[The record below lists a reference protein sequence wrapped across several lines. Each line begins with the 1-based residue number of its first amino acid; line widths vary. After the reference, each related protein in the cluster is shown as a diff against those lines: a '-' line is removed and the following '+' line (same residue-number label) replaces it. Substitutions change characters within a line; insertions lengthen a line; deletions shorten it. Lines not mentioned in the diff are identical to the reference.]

1 MAFIRSIAFNGQTPN
16 ALKRVP
22 YGSDWPV
29 VYVINNDKEAY
40 IGETVDAVSRMNQH
54 LMNADRQRLSTL
66 SIISDDTFNKS
77 VILDLESFLI
87 KHMFADGRYQLQ
99 NGNAGLHLHNYFNRT
114 IYEKRFRDIWA
125 QLQRTTTLAP
135 KDIDDIENSDLF
147 KYSPFTALSTD
158 QFTAVASIISNI
170 SKAID
175 DGKQNTTVIQ
185 GGPGTGKTILAVY
198 LMKLLSERSVGAI
211 DTLAAEDDSVDS
223 IVENLRL
230 LPQTLKVAFVVP
242 MQSLR
247 TTLKNVFASVR
258 GLNPNMIIAPVDVP
272 KSRYDLLIVD
282 EAHRLRKR
290 KGLSQYPSFDAN
302 NKLLGL
308 GNEGTELD
316 WVMMCSKHQVF
327 FYDGQQSV
335 RPADVDRADFEAL
348 LGKASTQKLKLE
360 TQFRCKG
367 GDEYIKYI
375 GDIMSDDP
383 PEKFKPFDGYDLL
396 LFDDVG
402 EMVDAIREK
411 DRKYGLCRTVAG
423 YAWKWES
430 KEDPAKYD
438 IHIQGHHYRWNSTN
452 VDWVNSPNAL
462 DEIGCIHTIQGYDL
476 NYAGVILGP
485 EIDYIKSRQCLETD
499 KNEYYD
505 TIGKA
510 TVANDPELLRE
521 YICNIYRTM
530 MTRGIR
536 GTYVYAC
543 NRGMRDYL
551 AQYMEV
557 VKAPVLDDVPT
568 GSDADAAQAVSAMA
582 APANNENDII
592 PLYGGK
598 SASCYQDEG
607 QDHGLND
614 LFMAAEK
621 GEEYGK
627 KN

>member
-1 MAFIRSIAFNGQTPN
+1 MAYIRSIAFNGQTPN

-40 IGETVDAVSRMNQH
+40 IGETVDAVSRMTQH

-125 QLQRTTTLAP
+125 QLQRTTTLAAN
-135 KDIDDIENSDLF
+135 DIDDIENSDLF

-158 QFTAVASIISNI
+158 QFTAVANIISGI

-175 DGKQNTTVIQ
+175 NGKQNTTVIQ

-198 LMKLLSERSVGAI
+198 LMKLLSQRDLGTI

-230 LPQTLKVAFVVP
+230 LPSAMKAAFVVP

-258 GLNPNMIIAPVDVP
+258 GLNPNMIIAPIDVP

-290 KGLSQYPSFDAN
+290 KGLSQYPAFDAN

-316 WVMMCSKHQVF
+316 WIMKCSKHQVF

-335 RPADVDRADFEAL
+335 RPADVDKADFEKL
-348 LGKASTQKLKLE
+348 LGKASTTTLKLG

-375 GDIMSDDP
+375 GDILSSDP
-383 PEKFKPFDGYDLL
+383 PEKFRPFDGYDLL
-396 LFDDVG
+396 LFEDVG
-402 EMVDAIREK
+402 QMVDAIREN

-423 YAWKWES
+423 YAWKWVS
-430 KEDPAKYD
+430 KDDPSEYD

-476 NYAGVILGP
+476 NYAGIILGP
-485 EIDYIKSRQCLETD
+485 EIDYIRSRHCLEVD
-499 KNEYYD
+499 KNKYCD

-510 TVANDPELLRE
+510 TIANDPDLLLE

-543 NRGMRDYL
+543 NKGLRDYL
-551 AQYMEV
+551 AQYMEIV
-557 VKAPVLDDVPT
+557 RSSSLNSAPSET
-568 GSDADAAQAVSAMA
+568 SDASTVA
-582 APANNENDII
+582 APAPAGNVSAADQNDII
-592 PLYGGK
+592 SLFGGK
-598 SASCYQDEG
+598 DTAYYQDDETT
-607 QDHGLND
+607 D
-614 LFMAAEK
+614 LFLAAEK
-621 GEEYGK
+621 GAEYGK
-627 KN
+627 KKD